1 MATIVTLYEDVQ
13 KTKAILP
20 RTKVSAVSNDSGV
33 GLDALLNGKV
43 SVAYATCATAAAT
56 AAKVV
61 TIQSNA
67 NWSLVTGTVIHV
79 KFTATNTAENPTIN
93 VNDTGAKS
101 VVLNG
106 TTITTSSLS
115 YAGYANRIISYI
127 YDGTNWAF
135 NGWSYDGNTD
145 TKVQQNAVIT
155 TANEYPVLL
164 GYSSSTA
171 KVTNTVNKA
180 AGFTYN
186 PSTQTLT
193 APIFTGA
200 WNGSTIG
207 VAYGGTGLTV
217 SPSLLVNLGSTSA
230 ANVLQASPRPGVTGT
245 LPIAN
250 GGTGATKWEDAL
262 TNLNIKRLFC
272 SMVPYGTTIPASANL
287 NTTTYLKVGNYFCAS
302 NANAGTLTNSP
313 VTEAFMMQ
321 VYTPL
326 STTFDN
332 ETTGTWVYRI
342 RKLMTY
348 AGHEYIQYCY
358 AGATA
363 NSWTYGAWSKMAKT
377 SDITLSTLGI
387 TATAAELNKMDGV
400 TATTAELNYVDGVT
414 SNIQTQLDNK
424 MPASIV
430 SLELNS
436 SGSLA
441 NYGGFI
447 DFHYNGSTADYTSR
461 IIEDASGTLKVN
473 SVGFTSGA
481 ISASSTITGSRLIA
495 SNTSGVK
502 HLEFSR
508 TNNPVYICSNT
519 NSNIHFV
526 TNAKAVGDA
535 NTDFKVADGGK
546 IYKGNGKNMPAVF
559 ISSST
564 PTALQTGDIWFVT

>member
-1 MATIVTLYEDVQ
+1 MSTTIVTLYEDAGKQNV
-13 KTKAILP
+13 ILP
-20 RTKVSAVSNDSGV
+20 RTKVSAVSNENGL
-33 GLDALLNGKV
+33 GLDAILDGKL
-43 SVAYATCATAAAT
+43 
-56 AAKVV
+56 
-61 TIQSNA
+61 
-67 NWSLVTGTVIHV
+67 SLTGGNMSGHV
-79 KFTATNTAENPTIN
+79 YL
-93 VNDTGAKS
+93 TGSK
-101 VVLNG
+101 
-106 TTITTSSLS
+106 
-115 YAGYANRIISYI
+115 
-127 YDGTNWAF
+127 
-135 NGWSYDGNTD
+135 
-145 TKVQQNAVIT
+145 
-155 TANEYPVLL
+155 E
-164 GYSSSTA
+164 SSSTGNTSQLIFGTSNTQHVA
-171 KVTNTVNKA
+171 ISSNDNALVINPTSSSTTNQIVLYLNQASVFPNGISGNASTATKLQTARTVR
-180 AGFTYN
+180 T
-186 PSTQTLT
+186 
-193 APIFTGA
+193 
-200 WNGSTIG
+200 
-207 VAYGGTGLTV
+207 
-217 SPSLLVNLGSTSA
+217 NLASTSTA
-230 ANVLQASPRPGVTGT
+230 SFDGSANITPGVTGT
-245 LPIAN
+245 LPIGN

-348 AGHEYIQYCY
+348 TGHEYIQYCY

-363 NSWTYGAWSKMAKT
+363 NSWTYGAWSKTART
-377 SDITLSTLGI
+377 SDITLSTLGV
-387 TATAAELNKMDGV
+387 TATAAELNILDGI

-414 SNIQTQLDNK
+414 SNIQTQLNGKQASITGGATTITSSNLTASRALVSDSNGKVAVSAVTSTELGYLDGVTSAIQTQLDNK
-424 MPASIV
+424 MSSRPACI
-430 SLELNS
+430 ELG
-436 SGSLA
+436 GSA
-441 NYGGFI
+441 DSVVNEGFI
-447 DFHYNGSTADYTSR
+447 DFHFNNSSADYTSR
-461 IIEDASGTLKVN
+461 IIESASGTLEVN
-473 SVGFTSGA
+473 SVAMSGGA
-481 ISASSTITGSRLIA
+481 ITASSTITGNRLIV

-502 HLEFSR
+502 HLEFKR

-519 NSNIHFV
+519 SSNIHFV